1 MPDAFCVKDTVA
13 ATLAGR
19 VGLCGPA
26 LNLSA
31 LYYADLTA
39 LIQRSKPLGLQPPA
53 EMIYPCPPPSHIP
66 HSDSSVVCF
75 AHPSGLTQ
83 EGATHEDT
91 WPPWRRGTALSCSGG
106 DSVPEEI

>member
-1 MPDAFCVKDTVA
+1 MPDALCVKDTVA

-19 VGLCGPA
+19 ARLAVLCGPA

-53 EMIYPCPPPSHIP
+53 EMIYPCPPPSLIP

-75 AHPSGLTQ
+75 AHPSGLT
-83 EGATHEDT
+83 EEER
-91 WPPWRRGTALSCSGG
+91 PRRRMAAAARG
-106 DSVPEEI
+106 DCIKLLGRR